1 MQNKVANGY
10 IFPMSEVISTSLIAF
25 SYSLRFF
32 DTVQIKLF
40 LPVSLKPILNSTT
53 NCFIKPLVMSHLFAL
68 DIFHRGLCM
77 MFRKLH
83 LIQKTAFEQRPHLHK
98 FAQVGS
104 WY

>member
-1 MQNKVANGY
+1 MIVSYFSQN
-10 IFPMSEVISTSLIAF
+10 
-25 SYSLRFF
+25 
-32 DTVQIKLF
+32 
-40 LPVSLKPILNSTT
+40 NSTIRPIYFDQKLKLKQLDFYNFYFLSAHSSGT
-53 NCFIKPLVMSHLFAL
+53 HYQIFYNEMPSNFRLLARSRQFAL

-83 LIQKTAFEQRPHLHK
+83 LIQKTAFERRPHLHK